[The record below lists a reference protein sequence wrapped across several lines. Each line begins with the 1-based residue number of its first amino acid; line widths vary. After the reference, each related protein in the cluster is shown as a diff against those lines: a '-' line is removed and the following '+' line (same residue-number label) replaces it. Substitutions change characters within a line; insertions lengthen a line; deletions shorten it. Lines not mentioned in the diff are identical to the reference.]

1 MKTAIN
7 MTIAEFEAHLKKQRE
22 ALFDAREREDTN
34 HYRNP
39 NWNSAVLSAHS
50 VRASMKRRGGKW
62 GE

>member
-1 MKTAIN
+1 MKPATE
-7 MTIAEFEAHLKKQRE
+7 MTVAEFEAYLTEQRE
-22 ALFDAREREDTN
+22 ALFDARESEDIN

-50 VRASMKRRGGKW
+50 VRASMRRRGGKW